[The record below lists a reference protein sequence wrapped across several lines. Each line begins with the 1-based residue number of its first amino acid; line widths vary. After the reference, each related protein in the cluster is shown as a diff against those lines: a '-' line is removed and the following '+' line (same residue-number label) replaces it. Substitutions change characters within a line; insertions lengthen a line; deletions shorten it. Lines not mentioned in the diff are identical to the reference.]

1 MRKPHPL
8 PYSGGGWGFVLLL
21 SYLLFNAS
29 KK

>member
-8 PYSGGGWGFVLLL
+8 PYSGGGGALLYFY
-21 SYLLFNAS
+21 YLLFNAS

>member
-8 PYSGGGWGFVLLL
+8 PYSGGGGALLFFY
-21 SYLLFNAS
+21 YLLFNAS